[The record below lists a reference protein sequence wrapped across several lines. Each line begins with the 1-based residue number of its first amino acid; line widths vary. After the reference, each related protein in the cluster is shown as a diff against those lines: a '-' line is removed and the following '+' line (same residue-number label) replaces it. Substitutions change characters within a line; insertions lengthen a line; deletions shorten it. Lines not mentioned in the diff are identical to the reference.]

1 MIKPHRISV
10 SRLGRHPNRRIWVYF
25 DTQLLVEMKP
35 ATARDLAYAL
45 ADETGLGI
53 FPAEPGRAR
62 ILRRTRALLRRTL
75 PRMSRG
81 ASHARR

>member
-1 MIKPHRISV
+1 M
-10 SRLGRHPNRRIWVYF
+10 SRLGRQPNQRIWVYF

-53 FPAEPGRAR
+53 FPAEPSRAR
-62 ILRRTRALLRRTL
+62 ILRRSRTLFRRTL
-75 PRMSRG
+75 PWNSRG